1 MEFRGIEIVVAVE
14 DALRLKLQSVGTRR
28 GSDGSGSRHRGTFRR
43 GRRRG
48 CGAWPWRLGCGR
60 RGGWR
65 GCGWWNRRPRADIK
79 PNNGKRIGH
88 NCSGAARAS
97 TAATHDQRRCKKREH
112 RHQHQ
117 TSSSPN
123 HQALNDD
130 GAWRRC
136 QVELN
141 RVAKT
146 LKKAGRQGGGSLQ
159 SARLYAARLAT
170 SGPRLQG
177 GEVIG
182 GASFNNSD
190 GCTSRFIHS
199 GHFEN
204 GYTLSAAFRA
214 RIQTRA
220 LEG

>member
-1 MEFRGIEIVVAVE
+1 
-14 DALRLKLQSVGTRR
+14 
-28 GSDGSGSRHRGTFRR
+28 
-43 GRRRG
+43 
-48 CGAWPWRLGCGR
+48 
-60 RGGWR
+60 
-65 GCGWWNRRPRADIK
+65 
-79 PNNGKRIGH
+79 
-88 NCSGAARAS
+88 
-97 TAATHDQRRCKKREH
+97 
-112 RHQHQ
+112 
-117 TSSSPN
+117 
-123 HQALNDD
+123 
-130 GAWRRC
+130 
-136 QVELN
+136 LN